1 MDRKPKV
8 GGSQGRTVNP
18 LGENFEGLV
27 TFKKFCDK
35 KDKFYVYKINDSR
48 GNPDLPSFVFKTSST
63 KLQMAHLMNR
73 DGDHFLNEEYC
84 FFDGKQKR
92 CRNFTTLTASVY
104 HPLLKKQIPL
114 AVMETEAEDSS
125 CISLFWNIFQE
136 ALRKEIPGSNVIFNP
151 IGFCTDM
158 AGANL
163 VGIKEVFGDEAL
175 ERVKTCEFHYKQN
188 VNKKARLLDTES
200 GDEFKEKCEAL
211 TYSPRQWMDISQ
223 PGKSSMTLSKLAQ
236 QKESFWSRG

>member
-1 MDRKPKV
+1 VSSLRSEQDWSKIDTQATQLMNRKWIANQKSAV
-8 GGSQGRTVNP
+8 RRDVNP

-35 KDKFYVYKINDSR
+35 KNKFYVYIINDSR

-84 FFDGKQKR
+84 FFDGKQKC

-125 CISLFWNIFQE
+125 CISLF
-136 ALRKEIPGSNVIFNP
+136 
-151 IGFCTDM
+151 
-158 AGANL
+158 
-163 VGIKEVFGDEAL
+163 
-175 ERVKTCEFHYKQN
+175 
-188 VNKKARLLDTES
+188 
-200 GDEFKEKCEAL
+200 
-211 TYSPRQWMDISQ
+211 
-223 PGKSSMTLSKLAQ
+223 
-236 QKESFWSRG
+236 